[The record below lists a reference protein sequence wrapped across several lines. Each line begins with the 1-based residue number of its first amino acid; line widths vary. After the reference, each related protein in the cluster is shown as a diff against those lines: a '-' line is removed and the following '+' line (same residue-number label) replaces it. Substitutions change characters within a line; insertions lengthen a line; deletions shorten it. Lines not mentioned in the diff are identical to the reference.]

1 MANRSEIQS
10 AEYGR
15 FAMTPEEKKLSQ
27 ATPKTKAVNQL
38 KAGKQLPEARGRLA
52 ARSSKALGN

>member
-1 MANRSEIQS
+1 
-10 AEYGR
+10 
-15 FAMTPEEKKLSQ
+15 MTPEEKKLSQ